1 MVAVKRK
8 RNTNPASSPLP
19 SKRPLSSTSRPPKAE
34 DGVKAEGEVKRELKT
49 RTKQKQDVKDEVK
62 EEVKAKDEK
71 AKDNRLSTKK
81 HSAWSQ
87 YTSQSPFPDF
97 PHPTPEEC
105 RVAHA
110 RLKELHQEAVEAEFA
125 DENTPETIPHV
136 LDAMI
141 IAILSQA
148 TAWSNA
154 KRAMN
159 SMKKTYG
166 SIFAYDKIVEGGQPK
181 LAETIRCGGM
191 HNRKSMII
199 MTVLDQVY
207 QKAGKYDLDDL
218 FNLDDEEAMKELL
231 SYKYMGTKSASVV
244 MGWSLKRNP
253 FTVDTHVYRLAGL
266 WGWRPK
272 DATREKT
279 QSHLEIMIPPNLKF
293 DLHFLMIQHG
303 RTCPACRGG
312 SKGGKCTLKGGKA
325 LPENEQGDQDNGDG
339 VDDQSEEDVE

>member
-1 MVAVKRK
+1 MRSSARIISNSIMAAGKRK
-8 RNTNPASSPLP
+8 RNSPTLPAEKLP
-19 SKRPLSSTSRPPKAE
+19 SKTRSHHTK
-34 DGVKAEGEVKRELKT
+34 VKTEVGSADDSKT
-49 RTKQKQDVKDEVK
+49 ETTKRTKNELS
-62 EEVKAKDEK
+62 
-71 AKDNRLSTKK
+71 DNKRLSTQK
-81 HSAWSQ
+81 HTAWSQ
-87 YTSQSPFPDF
+87 YTSQSPFPSF

-105 RVAHA
+105 RIAHA
-110 RLKELHQEAVEAEFA
+110 HLKELHQEAVEAEFA

-159 SMKKTYG
+159 SLKKEYG
-166 SIFAYDKIVEGGQPK
+166 SIFAYDKIVAGGQAK

-199 MTVLDQVY
+199 MTVLEQVLERY
-207 QKAGKYDLDDL
+207 GKYDLDDMFTL
-218 FNLDDEEAMKELL
+218 NDEEVMKELL

-244 MGWSLKRNP
+244 MGWCLKRNP

-312 SKGGKCTLKGGKA
+312 SKGGKCTLKGGRVIKSDRDVD
-325 LPENEQGDQDNGDG
+325 EQ
-339 VDDQSEEDVE
+339 EEEEEEEE

>member
-1 MVAVKRK
+1 MRPSVRRLSAETMGAVKRK
-8 RNTNPASSPLP
+8 TPSSPSVSTP
-19 SKRPLSSTSRPPKAE
+19 SKRASTTRSGAKVEAVIKSEPPEKNYAIGNKDSKA
-34 DGVKAEGEVKRELKT
+34 D
-49 RTKQKQDVKDEVK
+49 D
-62 EEVKAKDEK
+62 
-71 AKDNRLSTKK
+71 RLINKK

-87 YTSQSPFPDF
+87 YTSESPFPTF
-97 PHPTPEEC
+97 HHPTPEEC
-105 RVAHA
+105 RIAHTKL
-110 RLKELHQEAVEAEFA
+110 RELHQEAVEAEFA

-141 IAILSQA
+141 IAEA

-159 SMKKTYG
+159 SMKEVYG
-166 SIFAYDKIVEGGQPK
+166 SIFAYDAIVTGGKEK

-199 MTVLDQVY
+199 MTVLEQVH

-218 FNLDDEEAMKELL
+218 FNLDDEEVMKELL

-244 MGWSLKRNP
+244 MGWCLKRNP
-253 FTVDTHVYRLAGL
+253 FTVDTHVFRLAGL
-266 WGWRPK
+266 WGWRPE

-312 SKGGKCTLKGGKA
+312 SKGGECTLKGGR
-325 LPENEQGDQDNGDG
+325 LLTGSEQDADEDQE
-339 VDDQSEEDVE
+339 VS